1 MGGQNVAFVSLRN
14 PAEYRRAI
22 DEVRTL
28 QTVMARLATQ
38 KGNVHPEV
46 VALSQQLDEYIVS
59 IQRYWQYRGREGV
72 TG

>member
-1 MGGQNVAFVSLRN
+1 MAFVSLRN
-14 PAEYRRAI
+14 PADYRRAI

-28 QTVMARLATQ
+28 QSVMARLATE

-59 IQRYWQYRGREGV
+59 IQRYWLYRNREGA

>member
-1 MGGQNVAFVSLRN
+1 MAFVSLRS
-14 PAEYRRAI
+14 PADYRHAI

-28 QTVMARLATQ
+28 QSVMARLATQ

-59 IQRYWQYRGREGV
+59 IQRYWQYRNSESV